1 MKTVT
6 ATAIVSTASAFLTS
20 LVFVGIINVATTSNV
35 NASAVP
41 MQTVTVHTA
50 RMSAEEK
57 LAYDLELAQTQ
68 TVTVRQVRMTEAEK
82 LAYDAEVSRTQ
93 TVTVH
98 IAAMTVEEK
107 VAYDVEVAPK

>member
-35 NASAVP
+35 SASVTP
-41 MQTVTVHTA
+41 IQTVTVQA
-50 RMSAEEK
+50 KRMSAEDK
-57 LAYDLELAQTQ
+57 LAYDLELAQIQ
-68 TVTVRQVRMTEAEK
+68 TVVIRQAGMTQAEK
-82 LAYDAEVSRTQ
+82 LAYDAEFSRTQ

-98 IAAMTVEEK
+98 TPQMTVEEK
-107 VAYDVEVAPK
+107 AAYDFEVAPK